1 LFDNITDIYNEI
13 FDKFESSEI
22 GISLENNNILISIK
36 YTVIKSNE
44 TINLI
49 LFPQK
54 IQIENIVQSLCEKT
68 KEIDSLK
75 KEIDELKKENQYLK
89 KCLEIHF
96 GISFN
101 FNLDELS
108 SLLNE
113 INKYSRI
120 ITNEK
125 DLYLIHHQFFTKN
138 AIIYL
143 LL

>member
-1 LFDNITDIYNEI
+1 MKL
-13 FDKFESSEI
+13 
-22 GISLENNNILISIK
+22 
-36 YTVIKSNE
+36 
-44 TINLI
+44 LI

-54 IQIENIVQSLCEKT
+54 IQIENIVHSLCEKT

-75 KEIDELKKENQYLK
+75 KEIDELRKENQYLK

-125 DLYLIHHQFFTKN
+125 DLYLILRGIKTTMNKKVNKFKLLMKASVDGDSSSVFHQKCDNIHFT
-138 AIIYL
+138 L
-143 LL
+143 TLV